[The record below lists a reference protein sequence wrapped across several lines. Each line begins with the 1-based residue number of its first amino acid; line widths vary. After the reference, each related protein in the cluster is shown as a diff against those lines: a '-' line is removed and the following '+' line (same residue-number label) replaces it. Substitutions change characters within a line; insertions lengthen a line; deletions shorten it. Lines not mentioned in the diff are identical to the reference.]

1 MKLIDIAR
9 IANVS
14 KSTASRALADSPL
27 VKDSTKRRV
36 QEIAK
41 QYNYRPNSLAQAVAV
56 RKSGILGF
64 CLLHKEN
71 PSFAHTFL
79 GPVLDGALQEAQLH
93 GYHLI
98 LSANSGS
105 HTFDEAFIQDAIE
118 GVIFSSFAP
127 AEAIRIFQSRK
138 IPRVVIN
145 DELDAE
151 HVGFVLD
158 DSYGGGKLLM
168 EHLIRDCGRRRIA
181 IISDRFSHTSYLL
194 RYLAYIDALQS
205 NSLAPYENE
214 AFRNDDL
221 YEGHEPTSDTILPQ
235 HQYTS
240 IPRFGTPII
249 TPGIHMDHGYAAVL
263 RLIQTG
269 DLPDAI
275 FVTSDSLA
283 VGVIR
288 ALKDAG
294 IRVPEDIAVTGY
306 DRTNSS
312 DVVVPPLTTV
322 QVNCEEIGRSAI
334 RTLIEFIESPQ
345 KESKTI
351 YIPNQ
356 LVIRGSTVANSS

>member
-1 MKLIDIAR
+1 MIGVYFSGTG
-9 IANVS
+9 N
-14 KSTASRALADSPL
+14 
-27 VKDSTKRRV
+27 TKHCVETFMRKYDPAGETISIEAENAV

-79 GPVLDGALQEAQLH
+79 GPVLDGALQEAQLN

-145 DELDAE
+145 DEFDAE

-194 RYLAYIDALQS
+194 RYLFVLS
-205 NSLAPYENE
+205 S
-214 AFRNDDL
+214 
-221 YEGHEPTSDTILPQ
+221 ILCLCAIPADFLITQ
-235 HQYTS
+235 FINLLWIIFHQIFS
-240 IPRFGTPII
+240 II
-249 TPGIHMDHGYAAVL
+249 
-263 RLIQTG
+263 
-269 DLPDAI
+269 
-275 FVTSDSLA
+275 
-283 VGVIR
+283 
-288 ALKDAG
+288 K
-294 IRVPEDIAVTGY
+294 
-306 DRTNSS
+306 
-312 DVVVPPLTTV
+312 
-322 QVNCEEIGRSAI
+322 
-334 RTLIEFIESPQ
+334 
-345 KESKTI
+345 
-351 YIPNQ
+351 
-356 LVIRGSTVANSS
+356 